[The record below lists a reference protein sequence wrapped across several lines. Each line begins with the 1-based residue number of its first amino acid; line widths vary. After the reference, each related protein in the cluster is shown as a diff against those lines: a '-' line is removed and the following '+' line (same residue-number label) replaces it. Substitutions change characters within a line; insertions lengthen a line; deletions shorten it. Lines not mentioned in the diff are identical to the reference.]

1 MKRFLLSLVMVV
13 GLLVS
18 IPPST
23 NAENFSCLQPPDT
36 VGTVPSW
43 STSTDKDLKY
53 VVSWAF
59 KDPENC
65 IVGIYK
71 SFSSEAYFRALG
83 GSSLANLPAKW
94 RVTRDGEMALVSAEV
109 EFPLT
114 LLQSF
119 NRIDNSTSE
128 YYFSE
133 FNESFK
139 INGWLEVKGNA
150 GKQLFMMGNYSLRK
164 LWLDW
169 FSKNQGIYP
178 ERCTPNSDLPKI
190 ELDWKITKYGTN
202 PNIEIGLSHKA
213 NCIFLVHAGPLGAYR
228 LPTLIDGW
236 AFWDTPGAKYFKS
249 ILQNPQEIIQIGVG
263 DFIDKG
269 EWNSNSVAYG
279 SKVTGLLNAGPLAI
293 SRIPDQILS
302 HTDLI
307 ERIDNSIKINT
318 TIDASKVNLSTNDVV
333 TVLLGVYS
341 LNFSGGSYSP
351 SGWRI
356 SHSGNTW
363 TARYSKGGS
372 LPPGNRTQYQNIAI
386 KIPISDLLISPQQKA
401 AAELKAKQE
410 AEAKAAAALKIKQEA
425 EVAAKA
431 AAELKAKLEAEAKAA
446 AELKAKQETEVK
458 AALELK
464 AKQEAEAKAA
474 AELKAKQEA
483 EVKAAAMK
491 KTTITCVKGK
501 LIKKVTAVKPKC
513 PAGYKVKK

>member
-1 MKRFLLSLVMVV
+1 MVA
-13 GLLVS
+13 GLLVA
-18 IPPST
+18 ITPYT

-36 VGTVPSW
+36 IGTAPNW
-43 STSTDKDLKY
+43 STSKDKDLKY
-53 VVSWAF
+53 VISWAF

-71 SFSSEAYFRALG
+71 GFSSEAYFRALG
-83 GSSLANLPAKW
+83 GSSLATIPARW

-114 LLQSF
+114 LLQSLS
-119 NRIDNSTSE
+119 RIDNSTSA

-133 FNESFK
+133 FGDNFR
-139 INGWLEVKGNA
+139 ITGWLEVRGNA
-150 GKQLFMMGNYSLRK
+150 GERLLMMGDYSLRK
-164 LWLDW
+164 VWLDW

-178 ERCTPNSDLPKI
+178 ELCTPKSELPKI

-202 PNIEIGLSHKA
+202 PNIEIRLSHQA

-228 LPTLIDGW
+228 GTTLTDSW

-269 EWNSNSVAYG
+269 EWNSKSVAYT
-279 SKVTGLLNAGPLAI
+279 SKVAGSFDIGLTI
-293 SRIPDQILS
+293 TRVPDQILS

-307 ERIDNSIKINT
+307 ESNDNSIKINT
-318 TIDASKVNLSTNDVV
+318 TIDASKVNLSTNDFV

-341 LNFSGGSYSP
+341 LYFSGGSYSP

-372 LPPGNRTQYQNIAI
+372 LPPGNRTDYRNIAI
-386 KIPISDLLISPQQKA
+386 KIPVSDLLISPQQKA

-410 AEAKAAAALKIKQEA
+410 AEAKAAA
-425 EVAAKA
+425 
-431 AAELKAKLEAEAKAA
+431 
-446 AELKAKQETEVK
+446 
-458 AALELK
+458 ELK

-483 EVKAAAMK
+483 EAKAAAELK
-491 KTTITCVKGK
+491 AKQEAEAKAAAELKAKQEAEAKADAELKAKREAEAKAAATKRTTITCVKGK
-501 LIKKVTAVKPKC
+501 LTKKVTAVKPKC